1 MKRSILLKSS
11 FAIALISTIIGSL
24 IKIVH
29 WSNADVLLLIGLVAS
44 FIFIVTAI
52 IDVQRSRRIASS
64 EKTMWTIAFIFL
76 GWIAGAVYLLFAR
89 KRIINA

>member
-29 WSNADVLLLIGLVAS
+29 WSNTDVLLLIGLVAS

-52 IDVQRSRRIASS
+52 IDVQRSRRIPSS

-76 GWIAGAVYLLFAR
+76 GCIAGAVYLLFAR
-89 KRIINA
+89 KRIINV